1 MLTHFSRGVVFRQGF
16 TVGVF
21 SLFIK
26 VTQVHT
32 RMIVSHAWQL
42 SLTFVIPVHTMGVL
56 FAPLGTLGYNNILLL
71 GFVSIS
77 PSMFS

>member
-1 MLTHFSRGVVFRQGF
+1 MGVVFRQSF

-21 SLFIK
+21 PLFRIK

-32 RMIVSHAWQL
+32 RMMVSHAWQL

-56 FAPLGTLGYNNILLL
+56 FVPLGTLGYNNILLL
-71 GFVSIS
+71 GFISIL
-77 PSMFS
+77 PSIFS